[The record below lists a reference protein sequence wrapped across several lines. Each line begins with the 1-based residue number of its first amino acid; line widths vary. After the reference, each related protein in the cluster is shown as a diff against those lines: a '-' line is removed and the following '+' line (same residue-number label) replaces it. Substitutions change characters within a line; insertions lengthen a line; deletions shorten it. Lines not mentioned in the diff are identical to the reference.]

1 MQVALPCAFFAPA
14 PVTLILLGGTDA
26 IMAPPIDYMK
36 LVCVQLNLNQVF
48 ITKVLLLGYISTFQQ
63 IWRNL

>member
-1 MQVALPCAFFAPA
+1 MDVKKLKIVLTSRSIALLMQVALPCAFFAPA

-36 LVCVQLNLNQVF
+36 LVCVQFNIN
-48 ITKVLLLGYISTFQQ
+48 
-63 IWRNL
+63 